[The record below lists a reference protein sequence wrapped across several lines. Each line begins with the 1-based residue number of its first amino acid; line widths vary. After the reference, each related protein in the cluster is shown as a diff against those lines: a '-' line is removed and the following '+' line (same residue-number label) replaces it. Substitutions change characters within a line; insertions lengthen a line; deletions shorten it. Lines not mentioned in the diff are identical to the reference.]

1 MEVTELELSNKN
13 LENQNNEKKKLS
25 LKFLDNKEILF
36 LIIIG
41 SIGLIIRFYY
51 FPFDIPILDDSVDY
65 FSYAVVTSQQGQLP
79 VNWGLSNN
87 GWPVFLSYFFSI
99 FNSQNFLEFTYLQRS
114 LTIIISVLTII
125 PVYFLC
131 KRFVNK
137 KIAVIGAALFILDPR
152 IIINSLL
159 GITEP
164 TYILLGTISLCLF
177 LSKRFPIILIS
188 FFTLALCSI
197 IRYEGF
203 LLFIPFI
210 IIFFIRFRKDK
221 KIIQKIFLVIGI
233 FFLTIAPMM
242 ISMYEATGN
251 DGIISPIFGGIG
263 YFERV
268 AIYGELDTENSNYD
282 SDEGKGKLLTFMTV
296 GLTNLLKYMGWVL
309 IPTFVFFVP
318 LGFFIIIKKR
328 DFKTVT
334 IFLFGIVMLIPAL
347 YAYGK
352 DIEETRYLYIIFPI
366 LCILAS
372 LTVEKI
378 SKKFKKENLIFII
391 IISAIIF
398 SSVMFLDSKKMDYE
412 HERES
417 YLIAKDITNIAGG
430 INHYSPDSKYIHI
443 AEISNKWPII
453 SLPVKEE
460 NYNQSFDIKKI
471 SPEKYSS
478 LNDYIKNSKEKGLT
492 HLVINREGNN
502 VKFLEDV
509 FLHEEKY
516 PYLVK
521 EYDSLDHGFN
531 FQIEMYKI
539 DYIKFENFYKKD

>member
-1 MEVTELELSNKN
+1 LSSKN
-13 LENQNNEKKKLS
+13 LKNQNNEKTKSPLR
-25 LKFLDNKEILF
+25 FLHNREILF

-41 SIGLIIRFYY
+41 SIGLVIRLYY
-51 FPFDIPILDDSVDY
+51 FPFNIPIIDDGIDY
-65 FSYAVVTSQQGQLP
+65 FSYAVVLSQQGQLP

-87 GWPVFLSYFFSI
+87 GWPIFLSYFFSI
-99 FNSQNFLEFTYLQRS
+99 FNSQNFLEFTYLQRF

-131 KRFVNK
+131 KRFVDK
-137 KIAVIGAALFILDPR
+137 QFAVIGAALFVFDPR

-159 GITEP
+159 GVTEP
-164 TYILLGTISLCLF
+164 AYILLGTISLFLF
-177 LSKRFPIILIS
+177 LSKRFSIVLIS
-188 FFTLALCSI
+188 FFTLALCST

-203 LLFIPFI
+203 LLFIPFV

-221 KIIQKIFLVIGI
+221 KIIQKILLIIGI
-233 FFLTIAPMM
+233 FFLTIAPIMFA
-242 ISMYEATGN
+242 MYEATGE

-263 YFERV
+263 YVERV
-268 AIYGELDTENSNYD
+268 AIHGELDIENPNYD
-282 SDEGKGKLLTFMTV
+282 SDEGKGKLLIFMTV

-309 IPTFVFFVP
+309 IPTFLIFVP
-318 LGFFIIIKKR
+318 IGFFIIIKKR

-352 DIEETRYLYIIFPI
+352 DIEETRYLYMIFPI

-378 SKKFKKENLIFII
+378 SKKFKKENLIFVII
-391 IISAIIF
+391 ICAIII

-417 YLIAKDITNIAGG
+417 YLIAKEIAKIAGG

-443 AEISNKWPII
+443 AEISNKWPVIP
-453 SLPVKEE
+453 LPPKEE
-460 NYNQSFDIKKI
+460 NYNQLFDIKKI

-492 HLVINREGNN
+492 HLVINSEGNN

-516 PYLVK
+516 PYLIK

-531 FQIEMYKI
+531 FQIKMYKI
-539 DYIKFENFYKKD
+539 DYIQFKNFIKNNSE

>member
-1 MEVTELELSNKN
+1 MEVTELELPSKN

-25 LKFLDNKEILF
+25 LRFVDNKEIFF
-36 LIIIG
+36 LLIIG

-51 FPFDIPILDDSVDY
+51 FPFNIPIIDDGIDY
-65 FSYAVVTSQQGQLP
+65 FSYAVVSSQQGQLP
-79 VNWGLSNN
+79 ANWGLSNN
-87 GWPVFLSYFFSI
+87 GWPIFLSYFFSI
-99 FNSQNFLEFTYLQRS
+99 FNSDNFLEFTYLQRF

-131 KRFVNK
+131 KRFVDK
-137 KIAVIGAALFILDPR
+137 QFAVIGAALFVFDPR

-159 GITEP
+159 GIGEP
-164 TYILLGTISLCLF
+164 AYILLGTISLFLF

-203 LLFIPFI
+203 LLFIPFV

-221 KIIQKIFLVIGI
+221 KIIKKIFLVIGI
-233 FFLTIAPMM
+233 FFLTMAPMM
-242 ISMYEATGN
+242 FSMYEATGE

-263 YFERV
+263 YVERV
-268 AIYGELDTENSNYD
+268 AIHGEVDIEDSNYNT
-282 SDEGKGKLLTFMTV
+282 DEGKSKLLIFMSV
-296 GLTNLLKYMGWVL
+296 GLINLLKYMGWIL
-309 IPTFVFFVP
+309 IPTFVFFIP

-334 IFLFGIVMLIPAL
+334 IFLFGIVMLIPAF

-352 DIEETRYLYIIFPI
+352 SIEETRYLYMLFPI

-391 IISAIIF
+391 IISGIIF
-398 SSVMFLDSKKMDYE
+398 SSVMFLDSKKIDYE
-412 HERES
+412 NERES
-417 YLIAKDITNIAGG
+417 YLIAKDIASIAGG
-430 INHYSPDSKYIHI
+430 INHYSPNSKYIHI

-453 SLPVKEE
+453 PIPIKEE
-460 NYNQSFDIKKI
+460 NYNQSFEIKKI

-502 VKFLEDV
+502 VKFLQDV

-516 PYLVK
+516 PYLIK

-531 FQIEMYKI
+531 LQIEMYKI
-539 DYIKFENFYKKD
+539 DYIKFKAFYKK

>member
-1 MEVTELELSNKN
+1 MSSKN
-13 LENQNNEKKKLS
+13 LKNQNNKKTKS
-25 LKFLDNKEILF
+25 PLKFLYNKEILY

-41 SIGLIIRFYY
+41 TVGLVIRLYY
-51 FPFDIPILDDSVDY
+51 FPFNIPIIDDGIDY
-65 FSYAVVTSQQGQLP
+65 FSYAVVSSQQGQLP

-137 KIAVIGAALFILDPR
+137 KIAIISTTLFVFEPR
-152 IIINSLL
+152 IIINSLI

-164 TYILLGTISLCLF
+164 AYILLGTISLFLF
-177 LSKRFPIILIS
+177 LSKRFSIILIS

-203 LLFIPFI
+203 LLFIPFV

-221 KIIQKIFLVIGI
+221 KIIKKIFLIMGI

-242 ISMYEATGN
+242 FSMYEATGN
-251 DGIISPIFGGIG
+251 DGIISPIFGGMNYVVG
-263 YFERV
+263 VGVE
-268 AIYGELDTENSNYD
+268 GNLDMEDSNYD
-282 SDEGKGKLLTFMTV
+282 SDEGKGKLLIFMTV
-296 GLTNLLKYMGWVL
+296 GLINLLKYMGWIL

-347 YAYGK
+347 YTYGRG
-352 DIEETRYLYIIFPI
+352 IEETRYLYIIFPV

-372 LTVEKI
+372 LTIEKI
-378 SKKFKKENLIFII
+378 SKKFRKENLIFII

-453 SLPVKEE
+453 PLPPKEE
-460 NYNQSFDIKKI
+460 NYNQLFDIKKI

-492 HLVINREGNN
+492 HLVIKKEGNH
-502 VKFLEDV
+502 VKFLEDI
-509 FLHEEKY
+509 FYNEEKY
-516 PYLVK
+516 PYLIK
-521 EYDSLDHGFN
+521 EYDSSEYGFN
-531 FQIEMYKI
+531 FKIKMYKI
-539 DYIKFENFYKKD
+539 DYIQFENFINNNLE

>member
-1 MEVTELELSNKN
+1 MSSKN
-13 LENQNNEKKKLS
+13 LKNQNNKKTKS
-25 LKFLDNKEILF
+25 PLKFLYNKEILY

-41 SIGLIIRFYY
+41 TVGLVIRLYY
-51 FPFDIPILDDSVDY
+51 FPFNIPIIDDGIDY
-65 FSYAVVTSQQGQLP
+65 FSYAVVSSQQGQLP

-137 KIAVIGAALFILDPR
+137 KIAIISTTLFVFEPR
-152 IIINSLL
+152 IIINSLI

-164 TYILLGTISLCLF
+164 AYILLGTISLFLF
-177 LSKRFPIILIS
+177 LSKRFSIILIS

-203 LLFIPFI
+203 LLFIPFV

-221 KIIQKIFLVIGI
+221 KIIKKIFLIMGI

-242 ISMYEATGN
+242 FSMYEATGN
-251 DGIISPIFGGIG
+251 DGIISPIFGGMNYVVG
-263 YFERV
+263 VGVE
-268 AIYGELDTENSNYD
+268 GNLDMEDSNYD
-282 SDEGKGKLLTFMTV
+282 SDEGKGKLLIFMTV
-296 GLTNLLKYMGWVL
+296 GLINLLKYMGWIL

-347 YAYGK
+347 YTYGRG
-352 DIEETRYLYIIFPI
+352 IEETRYLYIIFPV

-372 LTVEKI
+372 LTIEKI
-378 SKKFKKENLIFII
+378 SKKFRKENLIFII

-453 SLPVKEE
+453 PLPPKEE
-460 NYNQSFDIKKI
+460 NYNQLFDIKKI

-492 HLVINREGNN
+492 HLVINKEKNN
-502 VKFLEDV
+502 AKFLDDI
-509 FLHEEKY
+509 FYHEEKY
-516 PYLVK
+516 PYLIK
-521 EYDSLDHGFN
+521 EYDSLDQGFN
-531 FQIEMYKI
+531 IQIKMYKI
-539 DYIKFENFYKKD
+539 DYIKFKNFIDR